1 MVDVNVLIKVT
12 LLAETSLYER
22 RMISL
27 FTDVFS
33 FFWFDEIGERARKK
47 ESYKLGFLSPQQPV
61 LAVSFSY
68 I

>member
-12 LLAETSLYER
+12 LLTETSLYER

-27 FTDVFS
+27 STDVFS
-33 FFWFDEIGERARKK
+33 FLFFYLTKLVSARKK

-61 LAVSFSY
+61 LAVSFS
-68 I
+68 

>member
-12 LLAETSLYER
+12 LLTETSLYER

-27 FTDVFS
+27 STDVFS
-33 FFWFDEIGERARKK
+33 FFYLTKLVSARKK

-61 LAVSFSY
+61 LAVSFS
-68 I
+68 